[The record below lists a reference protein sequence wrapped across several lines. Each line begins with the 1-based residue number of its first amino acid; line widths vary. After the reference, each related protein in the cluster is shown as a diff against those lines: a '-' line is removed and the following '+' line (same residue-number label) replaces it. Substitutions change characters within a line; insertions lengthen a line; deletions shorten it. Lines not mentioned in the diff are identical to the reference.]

1 MNFEAVYRFLDG
13 AIFLGWWYVPLYLLG
28 IVLLWRGN
36 DSPAYLLRYVFTG
49 HFYVYLLLP
58 VGAVAHAVIG
68 LFFLHNGVTSSP
80 GVHAPGLG
88 LLVWFGVIAAYLLV
102 DVFLDEH
109 FGVGF
114 LSSRVDGRRVAGK
127 IRAPEIY
134 GAKRKGRRRSGE
146 DPEHLYHEY
155 SVGDL
160 ENMSASGDPDAL
172 VIDTVSPNAT
182 SGRR

>member
-28 IVLLWRGN
+28 LVLLWRGN
-36 DSPAYLLRYVFTG
+36 GSPEYSRRLVFTG

-58 VGAVAHAVIG
+58 LAALAHAVIG
-68 LFFLHNGVTSSP
+68 VFFLREGVTSSP
-80 GVHAPGLG
+80 GLHGAGSG
-88 LLVWFGVIAAYLLV
+88 FLVWFGVAAAYIMM
-102 DVFLDEH
+102 DVFFDKH

-114 LSSRVDGRRVAGK
+114 MATRVNGRRVPG
-127 IRAPEIY
+127 I
-134 GAKRKGRRRSGE
+134 KR
-146 DPEHLYHEY
+146 DPEVYGRTARRVKRDKEALYHEY

-172 VIDTVSPNAT
+172 VIDTVSPNAA